1 VLGWFYAIMSN
12 QNFDLDQLRAQLPDF
27 PGLKVNLGIL
37 KWATIGIIVAWA
49 AITSTYSVPA
59 ESVGVILR
67 FGKKQDTLVRP
78 GLHLKLPFLM
88 DRVFEV
94 PVERQMKQEFGF
106 GTPGATEVTQY
117 SSDTRVQLEEKSMVS
132 GDLNAALVDWVI
144 QYRITDPEHY
154 LFNVRNPG
162 ETLRDASESIM
173 REVVGDRTIDEV
185 ITVGREEI
193 QIVAQQKLQEL
204 LDRYQMGLTVQQIQ
218 LKEVNPP
225 REVKPAFN
233 EVNEAQQE
241 QQTAVNVANGEY
253 KKVIPQAEGE
263 ADQKISEAEGYATE
277 RVNEAEGDASR
288 FNAVLAEYLK
298 AEEVTRRRIYLET
311 MSEVL
316 PQLGNKIIL
325 DKDVQQVLPFL
336 QLNPK

>member
-1 VLGWFYAIMSN
+1 MLGWQDSIMSN

-27 PGLKVNLGIL
+27 PKLNLGL
-37 KWATIGIIVAWA
+37 AKWIVVGIIGAWA
-49 AITSTYSVPA
+49 AITATYSIPA

-67 FGKKQDTLVRP
+67 FGKKQDTLVKP

-88 DRVFEV
+88 DRVYPV
-94 PVERQMKQEFGF
+94 PIERQMKQEFGF
-106 GTPGATEVTQY
+106 GTPGATEPTQF
-117 SSDTRVQLEEKSMVS
+117 SADPRVQLEEKSMVS
-132 GDLNAALVDWVI
+132 GDLNAAQVDWVV
-144 QYRITDPEHY
+144 QYRITDPEHF
-154 LFNVRNPG
+154 LFNVRNPA

-193 QIVAQQKLQEL
+193 QIVAQTKLQEL
-204 LDRYQMGLTVQQIQ
+204 LERYQMGLTVQQIQ

-241 QQTAVNVANGEY
+241 QETAVNVANGEY

-277 RVNEAEGDASR
+277 RVNEAEGDATR
-288 FNAVLAEYLK
+288 FNAVLAEYIK
-298 AEEVTRRRIYLET
+298 APEVTRRRLYLET

>member
-1 VLGWFYAIMSN
+1 MSN
-12 QNFDLDQLRAQLPDF
+12 QNFDLDQLRARLPDF
-27 PGLKVNLGIL
+27 PPINLGAV
-37 KWATIGIIVAWA
+37 KWIVVGLIAGWA
-49 AITSTYSVPA
+49 AITSIYSVPA

-78 GLHLKLPFLM
+78 GLHLKMPFLI
-88 DRVFEV
+88 DRVNEV

-106 GTPGATEVTQY
+106 GTAGATEITQY
-117 SSDTRVQLEEKSMVS
+117 SSDPRVQLEEKSMVS
-132 GDLNAALVDWVI
+132 GDLNAALVDWVV
-144 QYRITDPEHY
+144 QFRITEPEHY
-154 LFNVRNPG
+154 LFHVRDP
-162 ETLRDASESIM
+162 EATLRFASESIL

-185 ITVGREEI
+185 ITIGREEI
-193 QIVAQQKLQEL
+193 QLVAQQKLQEL

-241 QQTAVNVANGEY
+241 QETAVNIANGEY

-263 ADQKISEAEGYATE
+263 ADRKISEAEGYATE
-277 RVNEAEGDASR
+277 RVNEAEGDAAR

-311 MSEVL
+311 MSDVL